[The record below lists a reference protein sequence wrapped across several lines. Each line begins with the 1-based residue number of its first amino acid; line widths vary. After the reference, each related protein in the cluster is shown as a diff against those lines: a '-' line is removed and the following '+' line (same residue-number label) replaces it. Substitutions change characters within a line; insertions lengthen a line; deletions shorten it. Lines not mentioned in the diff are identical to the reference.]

1 MTSDSTK
8 MDPTR
13 LTPEQAARL
22 LSAACR
28 VQITQDEIA
37 ADLTAGAPRNAD
49 GTINLASQ
57 SLHSAFYNNRLRIAR
72 AVAWRLSGPV
82 VARCL
87 AANSAARCR

>member
-22 LSAACR
+22 LSAAGR
-28 VQITQDEIA
+28 VQITRDEIV
-37 ADLTAGAPRNAD
+37 ADLEAGAPQNAN
-49 GTINLASQ
+49 GTINLTA
-57 SLHSAFYNNRLRIAR
+57 LWLRSAFYSRLRIAR
-72 AVAWRLSGPV
+72 AVAWRLFGPL